1 MNTALADVETGLPPE
16 LSAARRRRNV
26 NVAASK
32 KWLSACLSWAATGGS
47 LSGGERRLWVELAG
61 RCLLWG
67 TAGIGA
73 TRPFT
78 VASAEVGHP
87 PEAAFGLLFWNG
99 CLLPQG
105 SPTGP
110 RR

>member
-73 TRPFT
+73 FSSLPCVPAKVPLQSDLPTL
-78 VASAEVGHP
+78 GHC
-87 PEAAFGLLFWNG
+87 A
-99 CLLPQG
+99 
-105 SPTGP
+105 
-110 RR
+110 